1 MPTAIQTDSA
11 VARQWEKVEALDLA
25 AHEAWDRLDR
35 AKVRLVK
42 LAKMGR
48 KVSTVIP
55 ISELRGL
62 RIVNKFREKDV
73 TKIFAPAFA
82 KKFDFKEVPLSE

>member
-1 MPTAIQTDSA
+1 MPTLTQADTA
-11 VARQWEKVEALDLA
+11 VARQWAKVEALDLA
-25 AHEAWDRLDR
+25 AHAKWDELDR

-48 KVSTVIP
+48 KVSTVVP
-55 ISELRGL
+55 ISETRGI
-62 RIVNKFREKDV
+62 RIVNKFREKGC

-82 KKFDFKEVPLSE
+82 KKFDFKEVPLA

>member
-1 MPTAIQTDSA
+1 MPTATQVDSA
-11 VARQWEKVEALDLA
+11 VAKQWERVEALDLA
-25 AHEAWDRLDR
+25 AHAAWDALDR

-48 KVSTVIP
+48 KVSTVVP
-55 ISELRGL
+55 ISELRGV
-62 RIVNKFREKDV
+62 RITNKFREKGC

-82 KKFDFKEVPLSE
+82 KKFDFKEVPLD